1 MKFDCAI
8 IGGGLA
14 GLLCGLALN
23 QHGLRSVI
31 ISRGQSAL
39 HFSSASLD
47 LLSALPNGDNVTDV
61 AQGLQQLAEQ
71 FPEHPYSR
79 LGAEAVLEYAT
90 QAEALLAACGAV
102 MQGDARRPHRR
113 VTPLGTLRPA
123 WLSPLEVPVAPLPSQ
138 GACLV
143 GISGFADF
151 QPHLA
156 AAALGQ
162 HGVTAAA
169 VEIELPLL
177 DVLRDNPTEFRAAN
191 IARVLDDENMWP
203 ALHAALLP
211 LAQQYDL
218 LIMPACFGL
227 ADDRLYHWLQ
237 ARLPCPLRLLPTLPP
252 SVPGMRL
259 HSQLQRQFIREGG
272 AWLAGDEVVKI
283 SHRQNAVEAVWT
295 RNHGDIALR
304 PRFTVLASGSFFSN
318 GLVATRDSVREPIL
332 GLDLHQTLPRESW
345 YQRDFFASQPWQ
357 RFGVKTDALLRPLL
371 GGQPFHNLFAIGSLL
386 GGFRCH
392 SARLWRRRLRRYR
405 AARRQTDP
413 RPCRR
418 PAMND
423 TRFESCIKCT
433 VCTTTCPVSRVNP
446 RYPGPKQAGPD
457 GERLRLKDGALYD
470 EALKYCINCK
480 RCEVACPSDVKIGD
494 IIQRARAQYGQQKP
508 TLRDAILSHT
518 DLMGTLSTPFAPLVN
533 AATGLKPV
541 RRLLDATLNIDHRRT
556 LPKYGFGTF
565 RRAYR
570 QLAAV
575 RSSTANRWLS
585 FMAATSTITI
595 HSWVKI

>member
-47 LLSALPNGDNVTDV
+47 LLSALPNGDHVTDV

-71 FPEHPYSR
+71 LPEHPYSR

-90 QAEALLAACGAV
+90 QTEALLAACGAV

-123 WLSPLEVPVAPLPSQ
+123 WLSPLEVPVEPLPSQ

-283 SHRQNAVEAVWT
+283 SHRQDAVEAVWT

-357 RFGVKTDALLRPLL
+357 RFGVKTDALLRPCLA
-371 GGQPFHNLFAIGSLL
+371 GSRSIICSPSAHCSAGSMPFSSAVAAASAPLP
-386 GGFRCH
+386 RCTPPDRSTPLPEAGH
-392 SARLWRRRLRRYR
+392 
-405 AARRQTDP
+405 
-413 RPCRR
+413 
-418 PAMND
+418 
-423 TRFESCIKCT
+423 E
-433 VCTTTCPVSRVNP
+433 
-446 RYPGPKQAGPD
+446 RYP
-457 GERLRLKDGALYD
+457 
-470 EALKYCINCK
+470 
-480 RCEVACPSDVKIGD
+480 
-494 IIQRARAQYGQQKP
+494 
-508 TLRDAILSHT
+508 
-518 DLMGTLSTPFAPLVN
+518 F
-533 AATGLKPV
+533 
-541 RRLLDATLNIDHRRT
+541 
-556 LPKYGFGTF
+556 
-565 RRAYR
+565 
-570 QLAAV
+570 
-575 RSSTANRWLS
+575 
-585 FMAATSTITI
+585 
-595 HSWVKI
+595 

>member
-71 FPEHPYSR
+71 LPEHPYSR
-79 LGAEAVLEYAT
+79 LGAGALLEYAT
-90 QAEALLAACGAV
+90 QTEALLA
-102 MQGDARRPHRR
+102 
-113 VTPLGTLRPA
+113 
-123 WLSPLEVPVAPLPSQ
+123 
-138 GACLV
+138 
-143 GISGFADF
+143 
-151 QPHLA
+151 
-156 AAALGQ
+156 
-162 HGVTAAA
+162 
-169 VEIELPLL
+169 
-177 DVLRDNPTEFRAAN
+177 
-191 IARVLDDENMWP
+191 ARVLDDENMWP

-283 SHRQNAVEAVWT
+283 SHRQDAVEAVWT

-386 GGFRCH
+386 GGFDAIQLGCGGGVCAVTALH
-392 SARLWRRRLRRYR
+392 
-405 AARRQTDP
+405 AARQIHALAGG
-413 RPCRR
+413 RP
-418 PAMND
+418 
-423 TRFESCIKCT
+423 
-433 VCTTTCPVSRVNP
+433 
-446 RYPGPKQAGPD
+446 
-457 GERLRLKDGALYD
+457 
-470 EALKYCINCK
+470 
-480 RCEVACPSDVKIGD
+480 
-494 IIQRARAQYGQQKP
+494 
-508 TLRDAILSHT
+508 
-518 DLMGTLSTPFAPLVN
+518 
-533 AATGLKPV
+533 
-541 RRLLDATLNIDHRRT
+541 
-556 LPKYGFGTF
+556 
-565 RRAYR
+565 
-570 QLAAV
+570 
-575 RSSTANRWLS
+575 
-585 FMAATSTITI
+585 
-595 HSWVKI
+595 

>member
-1 MKFDCAI
+1 
-8 IGGGLA
+8 
-14 GLLCGLALN
+14 
-23 QHGLRSVI
+23 
-31 ISRGQSAL
+31 
-39 HFSSASLD
+39 
-47 LLSALPNGDNVTDV
+47 
-61 AQGLQQLAEQ
+61 
-71 FPEHPYSR
+71 
-79 LGAEAVLEYAT
+79 
-90 QAEALLAACGAV
+90 
-102 MQGDARRPHRR
+102 
-113 VTPLGTLRPA
+113 LGTLRPA
-123 WLSPLEVPVAPLPSQ
+123 WLSPLEVPVEPLPSQ

-283 SHRQNAVEAVWT
+283 SHRQDAVEAVWT

-386 GGFRCH
+386 GGFDAIQLGCGGGVCAVTALH
-392 SARLWRRRLRRYR
+392 
-405 AARRQTDP
+405 AARQIHALAGG
-413 RPCRR
+413 RP
-418 PAMND
+418 
-423 TRFESCIKCT
+423 
-433 VCTTTCPVSRVNP
+433 
-446 RYPGPKQAGPD
+446 
-457 GERLRLKDGALYD
+457 
-470 EALKYCINCK
+470 
-480 RCEVACPSDVKIGD
+480 
-494 IIQRARAQYGQQKP
+494 
-508 TLRDAILSHT
+508 
-518 DLMGTLSTPFAPLVN
+518 
-533 AATGLKPV
+533 
-541 RRLLDATLNIDHRRT
+541 
-556 LPKYGFGTF
+556 
-565 RRAYR
+565 
-570 QLAAV
+570 
-575 RSSTANRWLS
+575 
-585 FMAATSTITI
+585 
-595 HSWVKI
+595 